1 MKPAFVLLDEP
12 AAGMS
17 DLECDELMETIAQ
30 IPARFG
36 AGVLLIE
43 HNMRV
48 VMGICARIQV
58 LDGGRTIAQGTP
70 REVQSNPEVIA
81 AYLGTKRKRKGEVMI

>member
-1 MKPAFVLLDEP
+1 
-12 AAGMS
+12 
-17 DLECDELMETIAQ
+17 METIAQ

-48 VMGICARIQV
+48 VMGICTLSMSSMVA
-58 LDGGRTIAQGTP
+58 DP
-70 REVQSNPEVIA
+70 
-81 AYLGTKRKRKGEVMI
+81 